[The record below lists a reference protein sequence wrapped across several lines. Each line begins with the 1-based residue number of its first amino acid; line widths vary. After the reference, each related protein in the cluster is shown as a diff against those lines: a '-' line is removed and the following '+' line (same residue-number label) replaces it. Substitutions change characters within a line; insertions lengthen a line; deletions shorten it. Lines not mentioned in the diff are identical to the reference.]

1 MSEIITIES
10 NPVSSSGNCYVYTGN
25 PVIFTVISGIS
36 AGIYISYEWYLN
48 DVLVG
53 IGTGYTLSSPQ
64 QDDEVYLKILN
75 CTGNGVQIGDWIEDI
90 FFYYNA
96 VHSEVA
102 SMYYVDLKASFDYN
116 ILSTVLYSEHTI
128 YDAQI
133 LINGVPVVW
142 TGSATSVD
150 ITPIITETNAISS
163 NIVAKDDLITLTT
176 AGIDSGGGVDI
187 MTISGKLKINR
198 IGNVTSTTTTAAP
211 TTTTTTAAPTTTT
224 TAAPTTTTT
233 TAAPTTTTTTAAPTT
248 TTTAAPTT
256 TTTTVPPT
264 TTTTE
269 APTTTTTTAAP
280 TTTTTT
286 AAVTPTTTALNYKY
300 IIKFYDC
307 DPTCTNTGSAQVW
320 SSTNLWSIGEYY
332 LLSGGT
338 IMEIDSSGGS
348 GVYGEIPSHISGP
361 EVSCETFC
369 PAILTTTTLA
379 PTTTTTTIAPG

>member
-233 TAAPTTTTTTAAPTT
+233 TA
-248 TTTAAPTT
+248 
-256 TTTTVPPT
+256 PPT

-348 GVYGEIPSHISGP
+348 GVYGEIPSYISGP

-379 PTTTTTTIAPG
+379 PTTTTTTTTTIAPG